1 MVKISDVNNIDSK
14 LVVIHQPDFM
24 PYLGFFQRLD
34 IADIFIVLD
43 DVQYV
48 RGDSKSMTN
57 RDKIKTA
64 NGERWINVGI
74 QKSKYKSLINEIY
87 LTKEYNWQKRSLN
100 LIKENYRKADYF
112 NEIYPYVEELY
123 STKCEKMVE
132 FNMVSI
138 KMLMDLFGIEN
149 IEIKYASELHVVGK
163 SNERI
168 VHLVQAVGC
177 NRYLSGLGAKNYFDP
192 KIYEQNGIEVV
203 WQDFTHPVYPQ
214 QFGEFIPYLSSIDLL
229 FNCGIKGSR
238 RILKEC

>member
-1 MVKISDVNNIDSK
+1 MENK

-24 PYLGFFQRLD
+24 PYLGFFQRLNM
-34 IADIFIVLD
+34 ADIFIVLD
-43 DVQYV
+43 NVQY

-64 NGERWINVGI
+64 KGEQWINVGI
-74 QKSKYKSLINEIY
+74 QKAKYKSLINEIY
-87 LTKEYNWQKRSLN
+87 LNKEHDWRKRSLN
-100 LIKENYRKADYF
+100 LIKENYRKADYY

-123 STKCEKMVE
+123 SLDCERMIE
-132 FNMVSI
+132 FNMASI
-138 KMLMDLFGIEN
+138 KMLITLFGIEN
-149 IEIKYASELHVVGK
+149 IEIRYASELNVTGK

-177 NRYLSGLGAKNYFDP
+177 NRYLSGVGARNYFEP
-192 KIYEQNGIEVV
+192 KLYEQNGIEVV
-203 WQDFTHPVYPQ
+203 WQDFTHSVYSQ

-229 FNCGIKGSR
+229 FNCGIDYSR